1 MGSIPSASS
10 EGQEFDDVR
19 PEDSASQVGGQY
31 LGTMSAVGGTVRKTL
46 PAPPPPPPMSGSP
59 KQPRSR
65 PGKPPMQ
72 PPKLPA
78 KFSQD
83 PPQPETIASASQD
96 ASQEAACQESP
107 PPKKAKASEPTEIKV
122 LWEES
127 SHEHLLQREQWKKWL
142 AMMLQPEV
150 QHPREP
156 KWPRPHQLL
165 LRKL

>member
-107 PPKKAKASEPTEIKV
+107 PPKKAKASEPTEIKGSV
-122 LWEES
+122 GRVQPRTPSPKRAVEEMARNDAAARGS
-127 SHEHLLQREQWKKWL
+127 APAR
-142 AMMLQPEV
+142 AEV
-150 QHPREP
+150 AKAAPVASA
-156 KWPRPHQLL
+156 
-165 LRKL
+165 